1 MKTLLL
7 LRHAKSSWKHPEL
20 ADHDRPLNKRGK
32 ADAPRVGEWLRRQGL
47 TPGLIISSTA
57 ERARKTA
64 ERVAEAS
71 GYEGEV
77 QLEESLYMGDPEDY
91 LEALRDVPDRYQRV
105 LVVGHN
111 PGLEMFLDDLTGG
124 DELMPTAALAQ
135 ISLPI
140 ERWRQLTAATKGLL
154 VNLWRSRDEA

>member
-32 ADAPRVGEWLRRQGL
+32 AEAPRVGEWLRRQGL
-47 TPGLIISSTA
+47 APDLIVSSTA
-57 ERARKTA
+57 RRARKTA
-64 ERVAEAS
+64 EKVAEMS

-91 LEALRDVPDRYQRV
+91 FEALRAVADKHDCVM
-105 LVVGHN
+105 VVGHN
-111 PGLEMFLDDLTGG
+111 PGLEEFLDLLTRS

-135 ISLPI
+135 ISLSI
-140 ERWRQLTAATKGLL
+140 EHWRQLTPATKGSL
-154 VNLWRSRDEA
+154 VNLWRPRDEA